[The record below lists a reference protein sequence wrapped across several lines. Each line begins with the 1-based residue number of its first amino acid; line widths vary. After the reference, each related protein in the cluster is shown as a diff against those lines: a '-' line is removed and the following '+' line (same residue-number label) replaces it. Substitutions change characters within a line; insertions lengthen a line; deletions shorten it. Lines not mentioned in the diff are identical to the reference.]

1 MDKVV
6 RNITSQKKYKSKF
19 DQNIHSDFKKIAK
32 NNNRSISWYLNIKIK
47 ELKKDINL
55 KKYEENDNYKGK
67 LIFLKED
74 IHKFVKRESYL
85 QDITMRDYLQSVMEK
100 VIKNNISS

>member
-19 DQNIHSDFKKIAK
+19 DKDIHSDFKKIAK

-55 KKYEENDNYKGK
+55 KKYEENDNYKEK

-85 QDITMRDYLQSVMEK
+85 QDITMRDYLQSVMEE
-100 VIKNNISS
+100 VIKNNSSI